1 MQQKAQRAERNFSV
15 KSLKALL
22 RVDVQRATERIRQYR
37 EQMSL
42 CETIGV
48 FTIAERIRDVLQR
61 EQEHLV
67 ELASALRVGAP
78 RQARAK
84 STNPCSGS
92 VCTSFTRA

>member
-1 MQQKAQRAERNFSV
+1 MNQKARRAERNVLVDLQSV
-15 KSLKALL
+15 
-22 RVDVQRATERIRQYR
+22 TERIRQYR

-48 FTIAERIRDVLQR
+48 FTVAERIRDVLER
-61 EQEHLV
+61 EQERFV
-67 ELASALRVGAP
+67 ELAAALRGGAP